1 MQGGE
6 AGRIPVL
13 GEWAYL
19 MEEEDGDG
27 GSLMSC
33 LVAAKQ
39 SLASANPG
47 PPPGLKPPQQF
58 NIFTPQK
65 QEAKPTGE
73 LTQWCGKH
81 GVPEVADTLTYN
93 GLRAIAEIA
102 ILSDAQLETVCGSMS
117 VGTCARLKLAV
128 QSLRQTN
135 LQPPVEE
142 PGSGWV
148 DAQSGR
154 ELPLS
159 MMRGWDASGPELL
172 MSADRGV
179 AFVQLP
185 GRGWIDVRKLGE
197 LSVAASPTLAPQH
210 SGAPMYSPPG
220 FGAAG
225 PLEKFASTRCGI
237 TITVV
242 SSR

>member
-1 MQGGE
+1 M
-6 AGRIPVL
+6 

-47 PPPGLKPPQQF
+47 PPPGLKPPQPF

-102 ILSDAQLETVCGSMS
+102 FLSDAQLEAVCRACRS
-117 VGTCARLKLAV
+117 VRALGWSSRCSRSARRTYSHPSRSPALGGLMLSLAV
-128 QSLRQTN
+128 SC
-135 LQPPVEE
+135 
-142 PGSGWV
+142 
-148 DAQSGR
+148 
-154 ELPLS
+154 
-159 MMRGWDASGPELL
+159 
-172 MSADRGV
+172 
-179 AFVQLP
+179 
-185 GRGWIDVRKLGE
+185 
-197 LSVAASPTLAPQH
+197 
-210 SGAPMYSPPG
+210 
-220 FGAAG
+220 
-225 PLEKFASTRCGI
+225 RCP
-237 TITVV
+237 
-242 SSR
+242 